1 MKKIPLC
8 VPYWDESEALQAGAK
23 YDPEFGFYCREDAFL
38 DPLWVWLPLRYKKR
52 PALLPE
58 MLPETTWEENLRA
71 ALSEEKWKK
80 LRSHVYKAAG
90 YRCEICGEKGDPHL
104 EAHEKWSWD
113 DQWCV
118 QKLEGLICLCPTC
131 HKVHH
136 LGLAKRLG
144 LYDKCIS
151 KLKTV
156 NNWTQ
161 LDVEKSIK
169 SINQIVSE
177 RNKYGWIVDLSWLE
191 NGPYYM
197 IYALD

>member
-8 VPYWDESEALQAGAK
+8 VPYWDEAEALKNGAK
-23 YDPEFGFYCREDAFL
+23 YDVNFGFYCLEGDFL
-38 DPLWVWLPLRYKKR
+38 DPLWSWLPLRYKQS

-58 MLPETTWEENLRA
+58 MLPQSTWEENLRT

-90 YRCEICGEKGDPHL
+90 YRCEICGDRGSPYL

-118 QKLEGLICLCPTC
+118 QKLEGLICLCPVC

-144 LYDKCIS
+144 LYEDC
-151 KLKTV
+151 LKKMKEV
-156 NNWTQ
+156 NGWST
-161 LDVEKSIK
+161 LT
-169 SINQIVSE
+169 SE
-177 RNKYGWIVDLSWLE
+177 REIEKLRKVANERSRYGWIVDLSWLE
-191 NGPYYM
+191 TGPYYM